1 VVVLDVKKKL
11 MGGYEIF
18 IQNGKKATGIK
29 VKEFIQ
35 KLNEVDAGEIVIN
48 SIDRDGKMEGYDFAF
63 IDMVREATDVPI
75 TVLGERHIRSYKVC
89 YREI

>member
-1 VVVLDVKKKL
+1 

-48 SIDRDGKMEGYDFAF
+48 SIDRDGKMEGYDFGA
-63 IDMVREATDVPI
+63 
-75 TVLGERHIRSYKVC
+75 
-89 YREI
+89 